1 MGPYRLFDLVLARRT
16 RLCPSL
22 TRFTFGGLEVERVA
36 AFAPDQRIKLFFP
49 GADGRAPQL
58 AERLAERSGEAWY
71 DAYRGLAEAERP
83 PMRSYTIR
91 ALRPAAGEIDIDFVM
106 HGPTGYAAPEEWASL
121 GPAGRWAARARI
133 GDRLSMSA
141 PDRTAGG
148 PQVGFEWRPPRAV
161 RQVLIVADETALPAA
176 MGIVETLKTWDE
188 RPRVRLLAET
198 PGEADRLPLPTW
210 VEAQWAP
217 RTTGYGQALIA
228 AVKGLDL
235 STVAPAGLA
244 YEADEAVGRLDV
256 DAEVLWDTEV
266 DEASEF
272 YAWIACE
279 TRAARDIRL
288 HLTRERGLSRR
299 SVACMGYWREGR
311 ALD

>member
-1 MGPYRLFDLVLARRT
+1 MGPYRLFDLVLVRRT

-22 TRFTFGGLEVERVA
+22 TRFTFGGLEVDRVA

-49 GADGRAPQL
+49 GADGQAPRL
-58 AERLAERSGEAWY
+58 SERLSGSGPDWY

-106 HGPTGYAAPEEWASL
+106 HGPTGYAAVEDATLL
-121 GPAGRWAARARI
+121 GPAGRWAARARL

-141 PDRTAGG
+141 PDRAAGG
-148 PQVGFEWRPPRAV
+148 PAVGFEWRPPRAV
-161 RQVLIVADETALPAA
+161 RQVLIAADETALPAA
-176 MGIVETLKTWDE
+176 MGIVETLKAWDE

-198 PGEADRLPLPTW
+198 PGETDRLPVPAW
-210 VEAQWAP
+210 VEAQWLP
-217 RTTGYGQALIA
+217 RTGGYGQALTA

-235 STVAPAGLA
+235 SAVLPSSLTS
-244 YEADEAVGRLDV
+244 EADEAVSRLDI
-256 DAEVLWDTEV
+256 DAEILWDTEV
-266 DEASEF
+266 DETSEF

-311 ALD
+311 VLE

>member
-1 MGPYRLFDLVLARRT
+1 MSPYRLFDLVLARRT
-16 RLCPSL
+16 TLCPSL
-22 TRFTFGGLEVERVA
+22 TRFTFGGLDVERVA

-49 GADGRAPQL
+49 GGDGWAPRL
-58 AERLAERSGEAWY
+58 AERLRDAGEAWY
-71 DAYRGLAEAERP
+71 EAYRGLAEAERP

-106 HGPTGYAAPEEWASL
+106 HDLTGYGDAAGL
-121 GPAGRWAARARI
+121 GPAARWATRARI

-141 PDRTAGG
+141 PDRTAPG
-148 PQVGFEWRPPRAV
+148 QAIGFEWRPPRAV
-161 RQVLIVADETALPAA
+161 RQILIAADETALPAA
-176 MGIVETLKTWDE
+176 MGIVETLRTWDE

-198 PGEADRLPLPTW
+198 PGEADRLPTPDW
-210 VEAQWAP
+210 VEARWLP
-217 RTTGYGQALIA
+217 RTGGYGQALTA

-235 STVAPAGLA
+235 SAVLPALVAN
-244 YEADEAVGRLDV
+244 ETDEAVSRIDV
-256 DAEVLWDTEV
+256 DADILWETEV
-266 DEASEF
+266 DEQSEF

-311 ALD
+311 VLE